1 MIDINEY
8 LLSKASAKNPGLKP
22 KAKEKPKAGCDVQ
35 DIMDWLDS
43 FGLENFYEAHEW
55 PEKMDI
61 GGVGY
66 KIYKDRYGNNSVSL
80 ESRPYEHMIQSII
93 AYPSVN
99 KSYISWGYTTKDI
112 QLKFDDAIRLMEE
125 VMKEPEKMIKI

>member
-8 LLSKASAKNPGLKP
+8 LLSKTSAKNPGLKP
-22 KAKEKPKAGCDVQ
+22 KTMEKPKDGCDVQ

-43 FGLENFYEAHEW
+43 FGLENFYEAHKW

-93 AYPSVN
+93 AYPSIN
-99 KSYISWGYTTKDI
+99 KSYISWGYTSKDI
-112 QLKFDDAIRLMEE
+112 QLKFDEAIRLMEE
-125 VMKEPEKMIKI
+125 VMKEPEKKIKI

>member
-22 KAKEKPKAGCDVQ
+22 KTKEKPKEGCDVQ
-35 DIMDWLDS
+35 EIIDWLDS

-61 GGVGY
+61 GEVGY
-66 KIYKDRYGNNSVSL
+66 KIYKNTFSGKYVCL
-80 ESRPYEHMIQSII
+80 ETRPYEHVAQTIV
-93 AYPSVN
+93 AYPTVN
-99 KSYISWGYTTKDI
+99 KSYISWGYTRKDEK
-112 QLKFDDAIRLMEE
+112 LKFDEAIRLMEE
-125 VMKEPEKMIKI
+125 AMKEPGKMIKI